1 MGATAVIAIA
11 AAVPIRGVTDARPE
25 MARGVAVEDR
35 TAGAYETV
43 RDRLTAN
50 RRPYTARGQRAYV
63 HSREDG
69 AANSCV
75 MQTLDNHALDV
86 IVQVRKFGERFD
98 HPCLECS
105 LESLAGARRPRI
117 LRAPEAVSGLV

>member
-1 MGATAVIAIA
+1 LRV
-11 AAVPIRGVTDARPE
+11 AVPLGGVTDARPE

-43 RDRLTAN
+43 RDRFTAN
-50 RRPYTARGQRAYV
+50 RRGLTPPAGSAYA

-69 AANSCV
+69 AANSHV
-75 MQTLDNHALDV
+75 MQKLDNHDLDV

-98 HPCLECS
+98 HPFLECC
-105 LESLAGARRPRI
+105 L
-117 LRAPEAVSGLV
+117 